1 MSSELA
7 VSAEASVKTHSQ
19 RMAWFGSRQVA
30 AGALLAL
37 VAVLYGRALSAMAVQ
52 WWSDPN
58 WSHGFLVPVFS
69 GWIAWKT
76 RRRWM
81 AAADK
86 PNWLGLV
93 GVMFAIVLLLLGSL
107 AAELFT
113 TRFSFVLLLGSVVL
127 LLGGWRRLR
136 ALAFPL
142 GFLLLMIPW
151 PAIVYA
157 QTTLPLEL
165 MSSHWAALAL
175 RVARVPVLREGN
187 LLTLPNYTLQVVVAC
202 SGIRSIV
209 SLLTLAVAYGYLTEK
224 RIWARFFLVAIMIP
238 IAIVSNSFRIFGT
251 GVLTADVSPDLA
263 HGFFHEFSGFLIF
276 LAATSLLLGVH
287 AFLRRIRP
295 TKEARHD

>member
-1 MSSELA
+1 VSSGIA
-7 VSAEASVKTHSQ
+7 VSVESVAKSQ
-19 RMAWFGSRQVA
+19 SNWIAWLGDRKVA
-30 AGALLAL
+30 AGFLLAL
-37 VAVLYGRALSAMAVQ
+37 VAVLYGRVLGAMAAQ

-58 WSHGFLVPVFS
+58 WEHGLLVPVVS
-69 GWIAWKT
+69 GWVAWKT

-81 AAADK
+81 AVASK
-86 PNWLGLV
+86 PSWLGLA
-93 GVMFAIVLLLLGSL
+93 GVAFAMVLLVLGSL

-151 PAIVYA
+151 PAIIYA

-165 MSSHWAALAL
+165 LSSHWAALAL
-175 RVARVPVLREGN
+175 RVAHVPVLREGN
-187 LLTLPNYTLQVVVAC
+187 LLILPNYTLQVVVAC

-209 SLLTLAVAYGYLTEK
+209 SLLTLAIAYGYLAEK
-224 RIWARFFLVAIMIP
+224 RIWARLFLVAAMIP

-276 LAATSLLLGVH
+276 LAATSLMLVVH
-287 AFLRRIRP
+287 AILRRIWPR
-295 TKEARHD
+295 KESLHD